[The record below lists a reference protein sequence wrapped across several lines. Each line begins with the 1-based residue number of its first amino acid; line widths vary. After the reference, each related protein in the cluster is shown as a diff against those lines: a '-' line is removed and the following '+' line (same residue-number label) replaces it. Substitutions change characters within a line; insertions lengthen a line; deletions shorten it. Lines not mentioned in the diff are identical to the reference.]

1 MQFNS
6 VEFIFC
12 FFPVFLLVYYGI
24 RPELRSAATV
34 LGSFVFYSL
43 ACGGN
48 YWWIAVLAAV
58 VLLSYAAAVS
68 LRQSRKAILLGV
80 YLGGLGGL
88 LVFFKLYAGG
98 RYLPVGMS
106 FYLFQ
111 AAACLIDVYRGRIE
125 PDRNLLQFVEQLV
138 LFPKLLSGPLV
149 APAEL
154 QRQNR
159 ENTPDYAG
167 FHQGLQEL
175 ILGLGL
181 KVLLANRIG
190 GLWSQAGTVGYGSV
204 TTAFAWMALLAYA
217 MQLYFDFWGYSLMAI
232 GIGRMLGYAL
242 PANFMNPYAA
252 RSVSEFWRR
261 WHVTLGAWFREY
273 VYIPLGGNRKGTV
286 RTIGNLAVVWLLTGL
301 WHGVG
306 GNYLLWAGFL
316 FLMIVNERLW
326 LGKLL
331 QKTKFLCH
339 VYTVFVMLL
348 SWLPFAMGNMTDVT
362 AFLGRLFCFSGV
374 AINPNDYILWGGD
387 YGFLLLAGILFMT
400 PVPERLWNK
409 VRRHPV
415 SDGVL
420 LVLFWIVVYFIATA
434 AQDPFMYFQY

>member
-12 FFPVFLLVYYGI
+12 FFPLFLVVYYCI
-24 RPELRSAATV
+24 RPEFRSGATV
-34 LGSFVFYSL
+34 LGSFIFYGL

-48 YWWIAVLAAV
+48 YWWLAILAAV
-58 VLLSYAAAVS
+58 TALCYGAAAS
-68 LRQSRKAILLGV
+68 LKRFPKGILLGL
-80 YLGGLGGL
+80 YLCGLAGM
-88 LVFFKLYAGG
+88 LVIYKLYAGG
-98 RYLPVGMS
+98 RYLPAGMS

-125 PDRNLLQFVEQLV
+125 PDRNFLRFAEQLV
-138 LFPKLLSGPLV
+138 LFPKLLSGPLM

-154 QRQNR
+154 QRQCG
-159 ENTPDYAG
+159 TVKPDYAG

-204 TTAFAWMALLAYA
+204 TTVFAWMALLAYA

-232 GIGRMLGYAL
+232 GIGRMLGYGL
-242 PANFMNPYAA
+242 PANFLHPYAS

-273 VYIPLGGNRKGTV
+273 VYIPLGGNRKGTA

-316 FLMIVNERLW
+316 FLLILNERLW
-326 LGKLL
+326 LGRLL
-331 QKTKFLCH
+331 QRTKVLCH
-339 VYTVFVMLL
+339 VYTVFVILL
-348 SWLPFAMGNMTDVT
+348 SWLPFAVGNWNELMD
-362 AFLGRLFCFSGV
+362 FLSRLFCCGGAPV
-374 AINPNDYILWGGD
+374 NPSDYILWGGD
-387 YGFLLLAGILFMT
+387 YGILLLIGSLFMT
-400 PVPERLWNK
+400 PLPEKLWNK
-409 VRRHPV
+409 LRSHWI
-415 SDGVL
+415 SDGIL
-420 LVLFWIVVYFIATA
+420 LALFWVIVYFIATA